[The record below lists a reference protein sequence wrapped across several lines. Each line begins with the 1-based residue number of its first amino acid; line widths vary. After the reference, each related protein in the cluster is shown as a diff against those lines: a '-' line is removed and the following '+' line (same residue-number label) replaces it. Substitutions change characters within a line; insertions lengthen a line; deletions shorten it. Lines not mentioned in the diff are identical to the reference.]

1 MVLKDILL
9 MEVEKVLGE
18 KPPLS
23 LYIPKNKKYGDISSN
38 FLIKFDD
45 SVKEKI
51 LKIFRE
57 NRYFDKVDLLPPGFL
72 NMHFSS
78 KFYKDFVFDLFL
90 KKEDYLRNFFS
101 DKKKIQVEFV
111 SANPTGPL
119 TLGNGRNA
127 VIGDTLANILSY
139 VGYDVQKEYY
149 LNDAGRKIELLK
161 ESVWARIMEIKGED
175 YDFPEDGYKG
185 KYVYEIAER
194 IIKEFNGKTFNKK
207 EVGERALQ
215 IIIES
220 IREDLSLFGV
230 EFDNWFSEREMRE
243 RGEVEEV
250 LSILKNKGLIYE
262 KEGALWFK
270 SSEFGDE
277 KDRVLVKSSG
287 DYTYTLTDIAY
298 HVNKWKRG
306 FDRVIDIWGWDHI
319 GHVNPLK
326 WALRPFG
333 IPEDFLYVVLYH
345 IVHLVEGGKE
355 VKMSKTKGE
364 FVTLRELVE
373 DIGKDTV
380 RFMFLA
386 RSPSA
391 PLKFDLEIA
400 RKKSLENPVYYI
412 QYAYTRTRAI
422 ERKRVERNIPF
433 PDIKNVSFN
442 FSGIERE
449 IMNKIVIFEE
459 TLSSSARNYSPHLLP
474 FFALELS
481 KLFHSFYHDFP
492 VLTEDDEVRN
502 RRLVVVK
509 SVEILL
515 GLILRFMGVS
525 TPERM

>member
-1 MVLKDILL
+1 MTLKSIILDG
-9 MEVEKVLGE
+9 VERILGE

-23 LYIPKNKKYGDISSN
+23 LYIPKDKKFGDISTN
-38 FLIKFDD
+38 FFIKLDD
-45 SVKEKI
+45 GTKERI
-51 LKIFRE
+51 LKTLKE
-57 NRYFDKVDLLPPGFL
+57 NEYFDRVEIIPPGFL
-72 NMHFSS
+72 NMFLSS
-78 KFYKDFVFDLFL
+78 KFYSEFL
-90 KKEDYLRNFFS
+90 SYLLDKGEDYLRNS
-101 DKKKIQVEFV
+101 SSEKKRIQVEFV

-127 VIGDTLANILSY
+127 VIGDTLSNILSY
-139 VGYDVQKEYY
+139 VGYDVEKEYY

-161 ESVWARIMEIKGED
+161 ESVWARLMEIKGEE
-175 YDFPEDGYKG
+175 YPFPEDGYRGEYVYDIAKKILKEFKG
-185 KYVYEIAER
+185 KEI
-194 IIKEFNGKTFNKK
+194 KKK
-207 EVGERALQ
+207 EVGERAVQ
-215 IIIES
+215 IIIDS
-220 IREDLSLFGV
+220 IRNDLSLFGV
-230 EFDNWFSEREMRE
+230 EFHNWFSEREMRE
-243 RGEVEEV
+243 RGEVEKV
-250 LSILKNKGLIYE
+250 LNFLKENNLIYE
-262 KEGALWFK
+262 KDGALWFK
-270 SSEFGDE
+270 STEFGDE
-277 KDRVLVKSSG
+277 RDRVLVKSDG

-326 WALRPFG
+326 WALKPFG
-333 IPEDFLYVVLYH
+333 IPDEFLHVILYH

-391 PLKFDLEIA
+391 PLKFDLDIA

-422 ERKRVERNIPF
+422 ERKRIERGIPF
-433 PDIKNVSFN
+433 PDVSEVDFT
-442 FSGIERE
+442 FSGIERD
-449 IMNKIVIFEE
+449 IINKIVIFEE
-459 TLSSSARNYSPHLLP
+459 TLLSSANNYSPHLLP
-474 FFALELS
+474 FFSLELS

-492 VLTEDDEVRN
+492 VLAEDEKVRN
-502 RRLVVVK
+502 RRLIIVK

-515 GLILRFMGVS
+515 RLILNLIGVS